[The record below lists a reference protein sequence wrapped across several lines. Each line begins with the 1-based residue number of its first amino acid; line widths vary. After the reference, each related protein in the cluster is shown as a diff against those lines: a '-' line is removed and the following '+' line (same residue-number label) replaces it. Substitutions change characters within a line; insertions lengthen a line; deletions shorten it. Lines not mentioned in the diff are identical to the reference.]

1 MCSYTLLYCQ
11 KSKPM
16 KKLLIALGL
25 MLNFAVLKAQ
35 TCDRY
40 IAGYIPSYRDPSTV
54 DYTKLSYT
62 FYAFGNANVAGEI
75 SVDAPD
81 VFNTYKTSAA
91 GTQKFLSITGG
102 GNNLSNMAASSTA
115 INAFASNCVTFC
127 QDNSLQGIDI
137 DWEGITTAGDSVKF
151 GAVMRKLAAALHDN
165 SLKLVITVAYGSYGG
180 DFYNVG
186 ALKTADWIQLMVYDQ
201 TGTWADSPYGNHST
215 YQHMLDAITYW
226 TNRGYTDVSKVVIG
240 LPFYGYQ
247 FNSTAGGLAT
257 AKTYSE
263 IIAAYPNLSCE
274 TDEKNLLV
282 FNGPATIRSKVQY
295 VIDNGLK
302 GVMIWELGQDISS
315 SNDKSLLN
323 AVSKAACGDD
333 AACVDVVSGL
343 PNSESQ
349 EIIVENP
356 VQSFIKV
363 SVQNAGQKISRLEL
377 VDNLGRVTIRKE
389 NNFSED
395 TDELNV
401 ANHAAGIYMLRV
413 TLQDQRTIVKR
424 VVKR

>member
-1 MCSYTLLYCQ
+1 MQ
-11 KSKPM
+11 
-16 KKLLIALGL
+16 KLLIALGL
-25 MLNFAVLKAQ
+25 LLNIGFLKAQ
-35 TCDRY
+35 TCGQY
-40 IAGYIPSYRDPSTV
+40 IGGYIPSYRDPSIV

-62 FYAFGNANVAGEI
+62 FYAFGNSNSNGDI

-91 GTQKFLSITGG
+91 GTLKFLSITGG
-102 GNNLSNMAASSTA
+102 GNNLSNMAASPTA
-115 INAFASNCVTFC
+115 IQNFADNCVAFC

-151 GAVMRKLAAALHDN
+151 GAVMRKLAGALHDN

-226 TNRGYTDVSKVVIG
+226 KNRGYTDVSKMVIG

-263 IIAAYPNLSCE
+263 IVAAYPNLSCE

-315 SNDKSLLN
+315 SDSKSLLN
-323 AVSKAACGDD
+323 AVSKAACGED
-333 AACVDVVSGL
+333 AACVDVVAGL
-343 PNSESQ
+343 SKVESE
-349 EIIVENP
+349 EVIVENP
-356 VQSFIKV
+356 VESSIKV
-363 SVQNAGQKISRLEL
+363 SLQNSGQKISKLEL
-377 VDNLGRVTIRKE
+377 VDNLGRVTIKKE
-389 NNFSED
+389 TNFSEN
-395 TDELNV
+395 TEELNV
-401 ANHAAGIYMLRV
+401 ANHSAGIYMLRV
-413 TLQDQRTIVKR
+413 TLRDQRTIVKR